1 MNYKNNKRKFSS
13 DNREV
18 RYIISY
24 PFGLSD
30 YIKKMLTYALGSV
43 KVEEVLPT
51 YAIITTRV
59 PIIKVKKLP
68 FVSNVYLYIKK
79 FTHREIADPSSQL
92 QWAVERPTL
101 VEELLALPFEFETYR
116 IFGQDGGE
124 TISLPKDYRNN
135 LRDKLKCYNRLE
147 FSSTSPDAEIWFIK
161 AKEDFGFCGLKISFH
176 PDYQEILQKG
186 ELRPEI
192 AYFLNFFAEPVVD
205 GTLLDAFAGSGAIP
219 ISAAKYF
226 EYERIIAAD
235 KDVSRMER
243 RFDDEKLDEIIG
255 TKDVLGKIELLEL
268 DAAKLDGI
276 GSNSIDRIVT
286 DPPWGI
292 FGKRYDVERLYP
304 RFLKS
309 SAAKLKKHGKT
320 VLLVSPDIVDIIAE
334 SDSYDVEEIVDLFIW
349 GRDAKAVRLGLAGR
363 GRR

>member
-1 MNYKNNKRKFSS
+1 MNYKNNKRKFGS

-24 PFGLSD
+24 PFGLSN
-30 YIKKMLTYALGSV
+30 YIKRMLKYALGSV

-51 YAIITTRV
+51 YAIFVTRV

-79 FTHREIADPSSQL
+79 FTHKEIADPRAQL
-92 QWAVERPTL
+92 EWAVDRPTL
-101 VEELLALPFEFETYR
+101 VEELKELPFEFETYR
-116 IFGQDGGE
+116 IFGQDQGE
-124 TISLPKDYRNN
+124 TVSLPKDYQKN
-135 LRDKLKCYNRLE
+135 LRDKLNYYNRLE
-147 FSSTSPDAEIWFIK
+147 FSSISPDAEIWFIK
-161 AKEDFGFCGLKISFH
+161 ARDNFGFCGLKISFH

-235 KDVSRMER
+235 KDLSHMEK
-243 RFDDEKLDEIIG
+243 RFDSKNLDAIVGSKE
-255 TKDVLGKIELLEL
+255 VLDKIELLEVEAATL
-268 DAAKLDGI
+268 DSI
-276 GSNSIDRIVT
+276 GPNSVDRIVT

-292 FGKRYDVERLYP
+292 FEKRYDVERLYP

-309 SAAKLKKHGKT
+309 SAAKLKRHGKT
-320 VLLVSPDIVDIIAE
+320 ILLVSPDIVEIIAE
-334 SDSYDVEEIVDLFIW
+334 SDSYDIEEVVPLSIW
-349 GRDAKAVRLGLAGR
+349 GRDAKALKLGLAGQ